1 MHCEDVI
8 AKCSWYYC
16 NISSWLS
23 KILNLRPEMFY
34 AQCLTSA
41 LNSERW
47 QPPLVSVAHN
57 ISSTGPPPVA
67 ETTQN
72 KTYQA
77 ISISDNIDV
86 DADGLLIHKANGPFA
101 LSVSDSWQ
109 CKCQFLCLGKEEESH
124 SVQMPLFQKIV
135 PRQRFEATKGTNHK
149 KNCQQFQKIAELA
162 KVCCFAFLWTRPFLK
177 ISKYHNFQQK
187 IVQQNGSD
195 PFEMCSLKIEI
206 YWNTGSTNDFHTK
219 WRTILI
225 IPSCLRQY
233 LSNYSKVNVDDT
245 QKNSFNREI
254 VSCPTRLSSQEQRNI
269 A

>member
-86 DADGLLIHKANGPFA
+86 DADGLLKR
-101 LSVSDSWQ
+101 
-109 CKCQFLCLGKEEESH
+109 
-124 SVQMPLFQKIV
+124 QMDHLP
-135 PRQRFEATKGTNHK
+135 
-149 KNCQQFQKIAELA
+149 
-162 KVCCFAFLWTRPFLK
+162 
-177 ISKYHNFQQK
+177 
-187 IVQQNGSD
+187 
-195 PFEMCSLKIEI
+195 
-206 YWNTGSTNDFHTK
+206 
-219 WRTILI
+219 
-225 IPSCLRQY
+225 
-233 LSNYSKVNVDDT
+233 
-245 QKNSFNREI
+245 
-254 VSCPTRLSSQEQRNI
+254 
-269 A
+269 